1 MDFATIIG
9 LIGGIVLI
17 GVAIASGSDAML
29 FVSIPSIMVVLGGTI
44 AATLIKFPLKHCF
57 NSVKVAV
64 NAFRNEAT
72 QPRELI
78 RIANDM
84 AAIARKNGVIALDGF
99 EVNDRF
105 FKRASQMVADG
116 YKPEFVEQALREDM
130 EQSQERHEIGQ
141 RMFRAI
147 GESAPAFGMIGT
159 LVGLIQMLNTLDD
172 PANIGPAMAV
182 ALLTTLYG
190 ALIANLIA
198 LPIADK
204 LELRSQHERVNQ
216 MVIISSIAAI
226 QQGQNPR
233 LMDELLEAY
242 LPVRERDMMQ
252 AEAAVKPVSG
262 DGSDKEPG

>member
-9 LIGGIVLI
+9 LIGGMLLI
-17 GVAIASGSDAML
+17 GVAITSGSDAML
-29 FVSIPSIMVVLGGTI
+29 FVSIPSIMIVLGGTI
-44 AATLIKFPLKHCF
+44 AATLIKFPLKQCF

-64 NAFRNEAT
+64 NAFRHET
-72 QPRELI
+72 THPHELI
-78 RIANDM
+78 HIANEM
-84 AAIARKNGVIALDGF
+84 ATIARKNGVIALDGY
-99 EVNDRF
+99 EVHDRF
-105 FKRASQMVADG
+105 FKRAAQMVADG

-130 EQSQERHEIGQ
+130 EQTQERHEIGQ

-172 PANIGPAMAV
+172 PANIGPAMAI

-198 LPIADK
+198 LPIADN
-204 LELRSQHERVNQ
+204 LELRSQQERLNH

-242 LPVRERDMMQ
+242 LPVRERELLQ
-252 AEAAVKPVSG
+252 AEVNKPAAERK
-262 DGSDKEPG
+262 DDE

>member
-9 LIGGIVLI
+9 LIGGIILI
-17 GVAIASGSDAML
+17 SVAITAGSDAML
-29 FVSIPSIMVVLGGTI
+29 FVNAPSIMIVIGGTM

-64 NAFRNEAT
+64 NAFRHEST
-72 QPRELI
+72 HPSELI
-78 RIANDM
+78 RIANEM
-84 AAIARKNGVIALDGF
+84 AAIARKSGVIALDGY
-99 EVNDRF
+99 EVQDRF
-105 FKRASQMVADG
+105 FKRAAQMVADG

-130 EQSQERHEIGQ
+130 EQTQERHEVGQ

-159 LVGLIQMLNTLDD
+159 LVGLIQMLNVLDD
-172 PANIGPAMAV
+172 PANIGPAMAI

-190 ALIANLIA
+190 ALIANLVA

-204 LELRSQHERVNQ
+204 LELRSHQERINH

-242 LPVRERDMMQ
+242 LPVREREMLH
-252 AEAAVKPVSG
+252 AEFNKASKAPDDDNEKA
-262 DGSDKEPG
+262 

>member
-17 GVAIASGSDAML
+17 SVAVTSGSDAAL
-29 FVSIPSIMVVLGGTI
+29 FISIPSLMIVLGGTI
-44 AATLIKFPLKHCF
+44 AATLIKFPIKHCF
-57 NSVKVAV
+57 NSIKVAV
-64 NAFRNEAT
+64 NAFRHEST

-78 RIANDM
+78 HIANEM
-84 AAIARKNGVIALDGF
+84 SAIARKSGVIALDGY
-99 EVNDRF
+99 ELKDRF
-105 FKRASQMVADG
+105 FKRAAQMVADG

-130 EQSQERHEIGQ
+130 DQTQERHEIGQ

-172 PANIGPAMAV
+172 PSNIGPAMAV

-190 ALIANLIA
+190 ALIANLVA

-204 LELRSQHERVNQ
+204 LELRSQQERINH
-216 MVIISSIAAI
+216 MVIINSIAAI

-242 LPVRERDMMQ
+242 LPVRERMLLQ
-252 AEAAVKPVSG
+252 TEAQKAATES
-262 DGSDKEPG
+262 KEQG